1 MYSSKGLKEIANA
14 NKVAG
19 HRDAGFIEQAKI
31 TPVVVEEDES
41 KGSTHWIFIIYNIYL
56 YIMNDK

>member
-41 KGSTHWIFIIYNIYL
+41 KGSTH
-56 YIMNDK
+56 